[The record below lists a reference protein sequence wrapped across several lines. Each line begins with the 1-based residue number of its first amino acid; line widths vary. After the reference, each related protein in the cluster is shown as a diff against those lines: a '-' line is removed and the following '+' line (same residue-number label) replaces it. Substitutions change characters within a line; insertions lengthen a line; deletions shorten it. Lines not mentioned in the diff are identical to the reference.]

1 MAKNSDSIGLIIAVV
16 VVAGVLGGG
25 KGPHGA
31 SAPGKLEP
39 LGLISDFH
47 RMVGFMERLDS
58 MGQIALN
65 PPKLPEPYQL
75 INTDALPDL
84 DGIINVMGPLLGSLS
99 VKNKE

>member
-25 KGPHGA
+25 KGTHGA
-31 SAPGKLEP
+31 PTPGKLEP
-39 LGLISDFH
+39 ISLISDFH
-47 RMVGFMERLDS
+47 RMVGFMDKLDS
-58 MGQIALN
+58 MGQMALN
-65 PPKLPEPYQL
+65 PPKLPEPSQL

-99 VKNKE
+99 GKNKE